1 MHLLL
6 AIIIKVVFV
15 PDARP
20 ENPAADT
27 IFYNPTRKL
36 QWTDFQSTPPPHPRS
51 GAVSY
56 TSFAYEGGSLRKKD
70 TLFINLTLQTFF
82 IKNASWVTSSVMDSY
97 SLAHEQLHFDI
108 TWLVALRF
116 RRKITQME
124 LSAEDYDSM
133 IQYEYIESFRE
144 MNRLQEAYDSETNS
158 GRDATAQYRWHRA
171 IADSIKAL

>member
-6 AIIIKVVFV
+6 AIIIKVVFTT
-15 PDARP
+15 DARP
-20 ENPAADT
+20 EHPASDSL
-27 IFYNPTRKL
+27 FYNPDRKL
-36 QWTDFQSTPPPHPRS
+36 QWTDFQAAPPLRSRS

-82 IKNASWVTSSVMDSY
+82 VKNASWVTPSVMDSY

-116 RRKITQME
+116 RNKIINMD
-124 LSAEDYDSM
+124 LNAEDYDSM

-144 MNRLQEAYDSETNS
+144 MNRLQAAYDGETNS
-158 GRDATAQYRWHRA
+158 GRNPTAQYRWQHA
-171 IADSIKAL
+171 IADSLKAL